1 VAVEEKDF
9 NEAIKMIKENCIDHQ
24 KLIAEQLSQGTRR
37 FTEQEKD
44 LEHLKD
50 WQKRQNGSL
59 GEIADCMKEIKDDVQ
74 EIKLENARGRPSWAL
89 SIAFAALLSLVTG
102 LVVYLL

>member
-1 VAVEEKDF
+1 MAVEEKDF
-9 NEAIKMIKENCIDHQ
+9 QEAIKMIKENCINHQ

-37 FTEQEKD
+37 FVEQEKD
-44 LEHLKD
+44 LEYLKD

-59 GEIADCMKEIKDDVQ
+59 GEIAACMKEIKADVQ

-89 SIAFAALLSLVTG
+89 SITLAALISMVTG